1 MTNTALITGS
11 SAGLGFE
18 TAKGLLRIGFT
29 VVLTGRDELKLERA
43 AATLRAEFGGEKAA
57 FIPLDL
63 ASLQSLP
70 PFVTQLENLAP
81 IDLLVL
87 NAGAKIERPMKLTE
101 DGFEWHLGVNHLA
114 HFALVADVWH
124 TLAPSA
130 HVVSVASVVAR
141 RGNLSAIFEPRS
153 LEFSAGQAYAN
164 SKLANLAFAL
174 ELDARARKH
183 GVGVRATAAHP
194 GFARASAYGSRLVR
208 FGEYLAAQSAR
219 SGAKPLVEASFADG
233 GSYLGPR
240 VFELWGS
247 PKAALVPAQAKQSAE
262 RDRFWA
268 ESERL
273 TGRKLLS

>member
-18 TAKGLLRIGFT
+18 SAKGLLRIGFT

-43 AATLRAEFGGEKAA
+43 AATLGAEFGGDRVAA
-57 FIPLDL
+57 ISLNL
-63 ASLQSLP
+63 ASLQSLSD
-70 PFVTQLENLAP
+70 FVKQIENLAP

-87 NAGAKIERPMKLTE
+87 NAGAKIESPMKLTE

-141 RGNLSAIFEPRS
+141 RGQLSGIFEPRS
-153 LEFSAGQAYAN
+153 LEISPGQAYAN

-183 GVGVRATAAHP
+183 GLGVRATAAHP

-219 SGAKPLVEASFADG
+219 SGAKPLVAAGFADG
-233 GSYLGPR
+233 GSYLGPG

-247 PKAALVPAQAKQSAE
+247 PKTALVPAQAKQSAE
-262 RDRFWA
+262 RALFWA
-268 ESERL
+268 ETERL